1 MSTPLPTG
9 PAQTLDVAAPDLH
22 ALDLHAMDVRADEL
36 GWVLSLD
43 PAVFAVLGGLGLLL
57 LLVTV
62 LAGWLV
68 VRRVRR
74 SALVARARELGAQG
88 ATAATA
94 VAARSLPPGPRRTAA
109 ELQLDIARARDRL
122 RRQVATAGAA
132 GAHLGDVPG
141 LLPSL
146 EAEGARLEQLLR
158 QRALAPGPADRSDLE
173 ADARRYLDVVAD
185 AGEAVLEAE
194 RAVTATGRR
203 TSEVADAVDALR
215 AHTAAYRE
223 LTAPPTGPALPPA
236 PPPPAGPARA
246 T

>member
-9 PAQTLDVAAPDLH
+9 PTGTLDV
-22 ALDLHAMDVRADEL
+22 RADDEL

-43 PAVFAVLGGLGLLL
+43 PAVLAVLGGVGLLF
-57 LLVTV
+57 LLVSALV
-62 LAGWLV
+62 GWLV

-74 SALVARARELGAQG
+74 SPLVARARDLGAQG

-94 VAARSLPPGPRRTAA
+94 VAARRLPPGPRRTAA
-109 ELQLDIARARDRL
+109 ELQLDIARGRDRL

-132 GAHLGDVPG
+132 GAHLGDVPA

-158 QRALAPGPADRSDLE
+158 QRALAPDTADRTHLE
-173 ADARRYLDVVAD
+173 VEARRHLDTLAN
-185 AGEAVLEAE
+185 ASAAVLDAE
-194 RAVTATGRR
+194 RAVAGAARAAG
-203 TSEVADAVDALR
+203 EVDSAVEALR

-223 LTAPPTGPALPPA
+223 LTAPPPVPSLPPA
-236 PPPPAGPARA
+236 TPPTGTAR
-246 T
+246 TP

>member
-1 MSTPLPTG
+1 MSTPLPAG
-9 PAQTLDVAAPDLH
+9 PAP
-22 ALDLHAMDVRADEL
+22 ALDLRADDEL

-43 PAVFAVLGGLGLLL
+43 ASVLAVLGGLGLLV

-62 LAGWLV
+62 LAGWLA

-74 SALVARARELGAQG
+74 SALVTRARELGTQG

-109 ELQLDIARARDRL
+109 ELQLDVARARDLL
-122 RRQVATAGAA
+122 RRRVDSARAA

-146 EAEGARLEQLLR
+146 EAESARLEQRLR
-158 QRALAPGPADRSDLE
+158 RRALAPDPADRTDLE
-173 ADARRYLDVVAD
+173 AEARRHLGVLTD
-185 AGEAVLEAE
+185 ASEAVQEAE
-194 RAVTATGRR
+194 RAAAGARGVTGD
-203 TSEVADAVDALR
+203 VADAVEALR

-223 LTAPPTGPALPPA
+223 LTSPPPVPALPPA
-236 PPPPAGPARA
+236 APPAGPAR
-246 T
+246 TR